1 MFLGSVDAGPSTM
14 AVTENVS
21 SCSLSAMW
29 DWSHLSLSG
38 TPPAVCL
45 LDAAADLLV
54 LERNFAG
61 ALELCERGLQILSTD
76 NGDTKN
82 EQVKASLCV
91 IGIQA
96 LAEMDQWRE
105 VLPWLFT
112 YYQTAREMPHNVMEL
127 CLLLYSSVKQP
138 RVMLDLSREWLRD
151 PNNQLLPG
159 YRKVAELHLLRI
171 LLPLGHLSEA
181 EEVAKDP
188 RAFTAQ
194 QQEVALTAVAEERR
208 RLRLEEEEAEREN
221 LGELDSPP
229 GHVQTRREH
238 VVRLLYRA
246 LSVTVTWVRRIPLQR
261 VLVALLLLSIIL
273 LRLDPASPISQGPIA
288 HLFLLLR
295 QIANSLFKN
304 SSPSQP

>member
-1 MFLGSVDAGPSTM
+1 M

-38 TPPAVCL
+38 TAPTVCL

-61 ALELCERGLQILSTD
+61 ALELCERGLQILSAGG
-76 NGDTKN
+76 GDTKN
-82 EQVKASLCV
+82 AQVKASLCV

-105 VLPWLFT
+105 VLPWLFQ
-112 YYQTAREMPHNVMEL
+112 YYQNAQEMPHNIMEL

-138 RVMLDLSREWLRD
+138 HVMLDLSRDWLRD

-181 EEVAKDP
+181 EELVQDP

-194 QQEVALTAVAEERR
+194 QQEVALSAVAEQRR
-208 RLRLEEEEAEREN
+208 RLKREEEEEAERESP
-221 LGELDSPP
+221 GEPDHPP
-229 GHVQTRREH
+229 AAGGALARRERL
-238 VVRLLYRA
+238 VRMYGA
-246 LSVTVTWVRRIPLQR
+246 LSVAVTWVRRIPLQR
-261 VLVALLLLSIIL
+261 LLVALLLMSVIL
-273 LRLDPASPISQGPIA
+273 LRLDPASPMSHGPIA
-288 HLFLLLR
+288 HLLLLLR
-295 QIANSLFKN
+295 QMANSVFKN
-304 SSPSQP
+304 SPPSRP